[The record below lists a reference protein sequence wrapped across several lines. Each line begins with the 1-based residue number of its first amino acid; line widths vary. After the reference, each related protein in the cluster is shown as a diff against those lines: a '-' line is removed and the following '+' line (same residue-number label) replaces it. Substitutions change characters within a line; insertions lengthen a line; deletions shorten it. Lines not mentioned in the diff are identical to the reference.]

1 MFRFF
6 SEKHWFIWSWL
17 GSFIILSSLWVQV
30 EIDVKINEWF
40 GVFYDMIQKALAEP
54 NAVSIEEYFASLF
67 SFITLAGMYIAVYVA
82 ISFFTAHFLF
92 RWRTAMVEWY
102 HSVYDKARKIE
113 GASQRVQE
121 DTIKFTRIM
130 EGLGTSLIES
140 IMILIQFIPILFGLS
155 IGIPIFFFGDWEY
168 GLIVGALIWT
178 IGGTVFLIVLGL
190 ILRQVGVEYDL
201 QKQEA
206 AYRKILVIAEDDGS
220 VRPKKID
227 ELFDDVRK
235 IHFLSYI
242 RYLYFN
248 IGRIAYLQANVLSAY
263 VFLAP
268 AIVAGAVTL
277 GVMQQIIRA
286 FGRVEGSM
294 QYLLK
299 AWPTIIELASVYKRL
314 REFESKIKQEELI
327 DEIEVVITPG
337 SRLVGRKQNYFTK
350 LAYEELFLLGMWRKG
365 ARFRTRLSK
374 QIFKV
379 GDVLLLGVRDP
390 DEEDV
395 SAKINLLGLMPI
407 RSREISTLPSRSRF
421 LKALVF
427 FTTSILLA
435 ALNIINVLTAFLICV
450 LGFVG
455 IKILKSNLYRHIEW
469 PIVIMLAAMIPIG
482 QALESTGITAQIAS
496 GVVSFAG
503 DLHVFWILMII
514 LIITM
519 LITDVIN
526 LSLIHI

>member
-1 MFRFF
+1 MFKFF
-6 SEKHWFIWSWL
+6 NSKKWFLWAWI

-30 EIDVKINEWF
+30 VIDVKINEWF

-54 NAVSIEEYFASLF
+54 NAVTIEEYFASLF

-82 ISFFTAHFLF
+82 ISYFTAHFLF

-155 IGIPIFFFGDWEY
+155 FGIPIFFFGEWEY

-190 ILRQVGVEYDL
+190 ILRLVGVEYDL

-206 AYRKILVIAEDDGS
+206 AYRKILVIAEDNET
-220 VRPKKID
+220 VRPKRID

-235 IHFLSYI
+235 IHYLSYL

-268 AIVAGAVTL
+268 AIVAGVVTL

-299 AWPTIIELASVYKRL
+299 SWPTIIELASVYKRL
-314 REFESKIKQEELI
+314 REFE
-327 DEIEVVITPG
+327 D
-337 SRLVGRKQNYFTK
+337 K
-350 LAYEELFLLGMWRKG
+350 LK
-365 ARFRTRLSK
+365 SS
-374 QIFKV
+374 Q
-379 GDVLLLGVRDP
+379 
-390 DEEDV
+390 EDV
-395 SAKINLLGLMPI
+395 
-407 RSREISTLPSRSRF
+407 
-421 LKALVF
+421 
-427 FTTSILLA
+427 TT
-435 ALNIINVLTAFLICV
+435 
-450 LGFVG
+450 
-455 IKILKSNLYRHIEW
+455 
-469 PIVIMLAAMIPIG
+469 
-482 QALESTGITAQIAS
+482 ESK
-496 GVVSFAG
+496 
-503 DLHVFWILMII
+503 
-514 LIITM
+514 
-519 LITDVIN
+519 
-526 LSLIHI
+526 

>member
-6 SEKHWFIWSWL
+6 NNRKWLLWAWL
-17 GSFIILSSLWVQV
+17 GSTIILGSLWLQV

-40 GVFYDMIQKALAEP
+40 GVFYDMIQKALATP
-54 NAVSIEEYFASLF
+54 NAITLEEYFESLL
-67 SFITLAGMYIAVYVA
+67 SFITLAGMYIALYVA

-102 HSVYDKARKIE
+102 HSVYDQARTIE

-130 EGLGTSLIES
+130 EGLGTSFIES
-140 IMILIQFIPILFGLS
+140 IMILIQFVPILFGLS
-155 IGIPIFFFGDWEY
+155 IGIPIFFFGEWEY

-178 IGGTVFLIVLGL
+178 LGGTIFLIALGW
-190 ILRQVGVEYDL
+190 ILRLVGVEYDL

-206 AYRKILVIAEDDGS
+206 AYRKVLVIAEDDGN

-248 IGRIAYLQANVLSAY
+248 IGRMAYLQANVLSAY

-268 AIVAGAVTL
+268 AIVAGVVTL

-314 REFESKIKQEELI
+314 REFEEKLQLSEE
-327 DEIEVVITPG
+327 TPTTD
-337 SRLVGRKQNYFTK
+337 TK
-350 LAYEELFLLGMWRKG
+350 
-365 ARFRTRLSK
+365 
-374 QIFKV
+374 
-379 GDVLLLGVRDP
+379 
-390 DEEDV
+390 
-395 SAKINLLGLMPI
+395 
-407 RSREISTLPSRSRF
+407 
-421 LKALVF
+421 
-427 FTTSILLA
+427 
-435 ALNIINVLTAFLICV
+435 
-450 LGFVG
+450 
-455 IKILKSNLYRHIEW
+455 
-469 PIVIMLAAMIPIG
+469 
-482 QALESTGITAQIAS
+482 
-496 GVVSFAG
+496 
-503 DLHVFWILMII
+503 
-514 LIITM
+514 
-519 LITDVIN
+519 
-526 LSLIHI
+526 